1 MVLSFLDEHR
11 FGLNS
16 TVNTLTRK
24 VSFQIKYPGH
34 IEISIKK
41 NEYSSACGNGC
52 LAKFFS
58 TIYVDLS
65 KMVTDSQLG
74 MA

>member
-41 NEYSSACGNGC
+41 
-52 LAKFFS
+52 K
-58 TIYVDLS
+58 
-65 KMVTDSQLG
+65 
-74 MA
+74 

>member
-52 LAKFFS
+52 LAIFF
-58 TIYVDLS
+58 
-65 KMVTDSQLG
+65 
-74 MA
+74 